1 MAHHLGRGRRR
12 PHLVSPGVKIVFT
25 SHGLPRTPDLPSG
38 DAFAVQQ
45 RGHSLIAVLA
55 DGVGGARD
63 GTAAAEKSVR
73 LITENYLAR
82 PQAWTPSKAL
92 REFTQQINRQLHQ
105 ESLQRFDRPEMLCTV
120 AALALENNTV
130 NGLNIGDSP
139 IYVWRGGRLQRLSQD
154 HVHDDPAM
162 SHVLTRALGLEA
174 DAAPHEFAWSPEPGD
189 VLLLCSD
196 GVSNVLGETTMAE
209 LLSRRA
215 SARGIISVA
224 SEAAEDN
231 EADDLS
237 AIVIEIIA
245 FEDTDPAHT
254 RPLETIATPKAGAMV
269 AGFKLTRSLNPNDR
283 VWLATAAD
291 GTQHVFKLVPPEA
304 REDDAIAAAF
314 VREAWNATRFGK
326 SEFFPTAHI
335 PAGDACYGYA
345 QEFVD
350 APSLRTVLRQ
360 RALTV
365 EEAVAL
371 GHFLIR
377 AQSFLL
383 RNDLAHGD
391 IKPENILVR
400 STGVSATKYLLLDL
414 GSAVEIFHHPGRA
427 GTASYLAPERFTG
440 APVTER
446 TEIFSIGV
454 TLFEALCRRYPYG
467 EIERF
472 QTPTYGTPKRPA
484 TLNAAIPEWLNS
496 VILRALSPQP
506 EDRQQNYS
514 EILFELEHP
523 DQVQPFHRKG
533 APLLE
538 RNPAAFFRA
547 AFLISAVLNLLLLA
561 RCHAG

>member
-1 MAHHLGRGRRR
+1 
-12 PHLVSPGVKIVFT
+12 VKIVFT
-25 SHGLPRTPDLPSG
+25 SHGLARTPDKPSG

-45 RGHSLIAVLA
+45 REHSLVAVLA

-63 GTAAAEKSVR
+63 GTAAAEKCVR
-73 LITENYLAR
+73 LLTENYLAR

-92 REFTQQINRQLHQ
+92 REFSTQINRQLHQ
-105 ESLQRFDRPEMLCTV
+105 ESLERHERPEMLCTV
-120 AALALENNTV
+120 AALAVENNTV

-139 IYVWRGGRLQRLSQD
+139 IFVWRGGRVQRLSHD
-154 HVHDDPAM
+154 HVHEDPAM
-162 SHVLTRALGLEA
+162 SHVLTRALGLEPNV
-174 DAAPHEFAWSPEPGD
+174 APHEFAWSPEPGD
-189 VLLLCSD
+189 VLLMCSD
-196 GVSNVLGETTMAE
+196 GVSQVLDENTLTE
-209 LLSRRA
+209 LLGRRA
-215 SARGIISVA
+215 SARVFVT
-224 SEAAEDN
+224 AAREKATDE

-237 AIVIEIIA
+237 AIVIEVIA
-245 FEDTDPAHT
+245 FDDTDPTHT
-254 RPLETIATPKAGAMV
+254 RPLEIIDAPAAGELV
-269 AGFKLTRSLNPNDR
+269 AGFKLTRNLNPNGR
-283 VWLATAAD
+283 VWLAEAAD
-291 GTQHVFKLVPPEA
+291 GTQHVYKLAPREA
-304 REDDAIAAAF
+304 RDDDAVAAAF

-326 SEFFPTAHI
+326 SKFFPASQI
-335 PAGDACYGYA
+335 PEGDAFYGYT
-345 QEFVD
+345 QEFID
-350 APSLRTVLRQ
+350 APTLRTVLKR

-400 STGVSATKYLLLDL
+400 SSGVGSAEFLLLDL
-414 GSAVEIFHHPGRA
+414 GSAVEIFHNPGRA
-427 GTASYLAPERFTG
+427 GTATYLAPERFSG

-454 TLFEALCRRYPYG
+454 TLFEALCRSFPYG

-496 VILRALSPQP
+496 VILRALSSQP
-506 EDRQQNYS
+506 GDRQQNYS
-514 EILFELEHP
+514 EMLFELENP
-523 DQVQPFHRKG
+523 ERVRPFHRKG

-538 RNPAAFFRA
+538 RNPAEFFRT
-547 AFLISAVLNLLLLA
+547 AFWISAALNLLLLA
-561 RCHAG
+561 HCHAG